1 MHWLWYGTERTI
13 GSGADRESL
22 GEFMSKSSAAS
33 GEAKSASK
41 KPTETASAKRPAKSK
56 QETPARTA
64 RKTKKTTQR
73 KRAAAPQR
81 QALVVLGMHRSG
93 TSALTGVLERL
104 GAGGPENKLPPNEFN
119 VKGYGES
126 RVFMRLH
133 DRLLESAGS
142 SWDDWSQ
149 FNPGWPK
156 SAVAPRFGAEIRDAV
171 ASEYEGQDF
180 FVFKDPRICRFAE
193 FWMQSV
199 EAMEID
205 LKTVLIVRNPLEV
218 ANSLKRRDGM
228 SLQTGLLLWLRH
240 VLDAEEASRGRSR
253 VVASYAGLLQDWRKL
268 VGQFED
274 GLGVAFPRKSASMEL
289 EIDEFLE
296 APLRH
301 QVFSDEDVYS
311 SSIVQPWVA
320 ETFRILVGAAARGEL
335 TVVEQA
341 RLDTIRLE
349 FNAAS
354 KVFGPITMM
363 ALNESAQNRKAAAE
377 GQEKLE
383 KLEVE
388 VAASQQSIEA
398 LKSEIEQTRQTSET
412 IKAERAE
419 AQAAQEEA
427 RRERDEAKRQLE
439 VERSARAKADKGLEA
454 ARATEFELREQ
465 ILQKS
470 RDNAEFERAREELAS
485 LREQL
490 AQRHEDVL
498 SLEDALEAT
507 SELKDAVARLEAERG
522 DQVAALETALEDQSE
537 MERRIEAYRT
547 RIKTLEQDSEML
559 SQQLREAQEA
569 SRLAEAQAA
578 RRTARDEGV
587 SETSEVE
594 RALSAESER
603 LNARLADLQTKL
615 AESEGRERNLQRRL
629 FAREEQLRFDP
640 KAEDMQSR
648 VERQVSELAQERDH
662 WADQASR
669 AIERARKAGEERDAA
684 QAVSEHHTQDVE
696 RLHSQVTDLKRQMVQ
711 TLEHLQ
717 GGRPVQDA
725 MRNQMKVAAF
735 DSAYY
740 ARSVESLG
748 VARPKD
754 PLAHFINVG
763 VHVGLNPHPL
773 FDVKWY
779 LEQNAD
785 VRKAG
790 LNPLHHYLR
799 NGDREGR
806 SPHPLFDAGFYGH
819 QNPDVKSAGVNA
831 LCHYLSGGWRESRDP
846 NPWFYSAWYVEG
858 NKDVSESGLCP
869 LLHYVIHGEAEG
881 RRPHPSFDPSWYRA
895 THLKGADQISPLAY
909 HLTEGRH
916 RRLPTQLGGAEG
928 PVDTRVTIL
937 AVAHSAGEHL
947 FGSERSFYD
956 VVSSIDREKY
966 RVLVVLPAPSQAYVD
981 LMSGVCDQA
990 HFIRRAWWEQGRGDR
1005 PDVLARYRDLIKN
1018 EGVDIVYA
1026 NTIMLSEPMLAAREC
1041 GITSVCHVREAI
1053 VSDPDL
1059 RELVGKSA
1067 SDIIADVCG
1076 RSDFIIANSQHTGD
1090 QFTAPGRTFQIYN
1103 AVEVDTFDMPAP
1115 DREDGPLVIGMLS
1128 SNIPKKGLSDAVDMA
1143 RAADKAGL
1151 DVRVRLI
1158 GPETAEVKR
1167 LQKAIQG
1174 TRLETMVEF
1183 PGYTSDISAAV
1194 AGLDVVINFS
1204 HFAESFGRTVAEA
1217 FAARRPVI
1225 VYNHGALPELVVPG
1239 ENGFV
1244 IPYKQPEAAI
1254 EHLRMWNDDRARL
1267 RQMGE
1272 KARERAV
1279 ELFST
1284 EVLADKVNEAL
1295 DKILVETG
1303 YGDRIAP
1310 ATTSDL
1316 ARVSTPAGTAPV
1328 SVIIPN
1334 YNYENHLPERI
1345 NSILRQTVK
1354 PAEIIFLD
1362 DVSKDR
1368 SVEVAREI
1376 LEKQDIPFQ
1385 IVTNETNKGVYKQWL
1400 TGFSLA
1406 SQPWVWVAE
1415 ADDSCEPDF
1424 LETLLGYAHDDV
1436 NLIYAQSKKIDG
1448 EGNTTAEDNR
1458 AHSNDISK
1466 TRWNQDYIELGVR
1479 EVADALAYRNT
1490 IPNGS
1495 AALLRKS
1502 AIAGFEDTLKNMR
1515 FTGDWLLYCH
1525 LLRTGKVAFVARPLN
1540 HFRRHAQTVTSTQ
1553 GKTVDYLI
1561 ELAWIREY
1569 FTRNFPILPA
1579 QIERMNWF
1587 LDRDY
1592 KIEGVPKNSAEPQ
1605 IADSLKRA
1613 EENTLNRARI
1623 AFITTNNGSFYGGSE
1638 MLWRETALELRE
1650 RGHDVFALIKRWEP
1664 RPDFFDAFEAAGV
1677 KLLFKDEDGFDAL
1690 LDRKP
1695 DLTIVSIGD
1704 QDEGIEYYS
1713 RLTEAGLPYV
1723 IVNQLTKEARVW
1735 PVRKER
1741 TPAVRDGYAGARTAF
1756 FTCWNNHRV
1765 MESRLGSKI
1774 PNADMHFNPYHID
1787 RTIVPDWPDQ
1797 SEGLQVA
1804 IPSKL
1809 LFIHK
1814 GQDLLAEVAAK
1825 PAWKERKITFNF
1837 FGIGPDEERLKEMA
1851 EKAGIENFRFHGRVD
1866 DISVIWRD
1874 NHALLMPSRMEGLP
1888 IMLIS
1893 AMLSARVPILT
1904 DVGGHAEVVQDNA
1917 SGFIAANP
1925 SVEDLEDAL
1934 ERAWAQR
1941 ENWQEI
1947 GQLARQHVLDFL
1959 PENPVDDFIQKLEA
1973 LMQGEHLRAVS

>member
-1 MHWLWYGTERTI
+1 
-13 GSGADRESL
+13 
-22 GEFMSKSSAAS
+22 MSKSSATS

-41 KPTETASAKRPAKSK
+41 KPTTKETAKRSTKTTEKKP
-56 QETPARTA
+56 TTTA
-64 RKTKKTTQR
+64 RKTKTASTRKTV
-73 KRAAAPQR
+73 APPRR
-81 QALVVLGMHRSG
+81 QALVILGMHRSG

-104 GAGGPENKLPPNEFN
+104 GAVGPDTKLPPNEFN

-126 RVFMRLH
+126 RVFMQLH

-142 SWDDWSQ
+142 RWDDWSR
-149 FNPGWPK
+149 FNPAWQK
-156 SAVAPRFGAEIRDAV
+156 SAIAARFGAEIRDAV
-171 ASEYEGQDF
+171 TSEYDGEDF
-180 FVFKDPRICRFAE
+180 FVVKDPRVCRFAG
-193 FWMQSV
+193 FWLQTV
-199 EAMEID
+199 DAMEID

-218 ANSLKRRDGM
+218 ARSLTRRDGM
-228 SLQTGLLLWLRH
+228 SLQAGLLLWLRH
-240 VLDAEEASRGRSR
+240 VLDAEEASRSRTR
-253 VVASYAGLLQDWRKL
+253 VVVSYAGLLQDWRKL
-268 VGQFED
+268 VSQFED
-274 GLGVAFPRKSASMEL
+274 RMGVSFPRQSASMEL
-289 EIDEFLE
+289 EVDEFLE
-296 APLRH
+296 SALRH
-301 QVFSDEDVYS
+301 QVVSDDEVYS
-311 SSIVQPWVA
+311 SAVVQPWVA
-320 ETFRILVGAAARGEL
+320 ETFRILMGATARGEL
-335 TVVEQA
+335 SVVEQA
-341 RLDTIRLE
+341 RLDTIRTE

-354 KVFGPITMM
+354 KVFAPITLM
-363 ALNESAQNRKAAAE
+363 ATNEAAQSRRSVDEAKARTD
-377 GQEKLE
+377 KLE
-383 KLEVE
+383 AELAEARQGLEALRAE
-388 VAASQQSIEA
+388 RANASETVEA
-398 LKSEIEQTRQTSET
+398 LK
-412 IKAERAE
+412 AERSRLQIAE
-419 AQAAQEEA
+419 
-427 RRERDEAKRQLE
+427 
-439 VERSARAKADKGLEA
+439 LEA
-454 ARATEFELREQ
+454 V
-465 ILQKS
+465 KS
-470 RDNAEFERAREELAS
+470 RDDV
-485 LREQL
+485 
-490 AQRHEDVL
+490 QRL
-498 SLEDALEAT
+498 
-507 SELKDAVARLEAERG
+507 LEAER
-522 DQVAALETALEDQSE
+522 QAHSKTRSESEAALERLRNEAQASEASLTAKLEQNKAEVEALEAVRTELASAREALAEHAEKLTQRDQTIQALENELQEKTRLHEEMVHRQGEQSE
-537 MERRIEAYRT
+537 QRATLEAVRAEKAELDRRIEAYQARVT
-547 RIKTLEQDSEML
+547 TLEQESASLTRD
-559 SQQLREAQEA
+559 LRDAQEA
-569 SRLAEAQAA
+569 AQRAEANAV
-578 RRTARDEGV
+578 RRLPRDV
-587 SETSEVE
+587 SAEPGEVE
-594 RALSAESER
+594 RALASESER
-603 LNARLADLQTKL
+603 LNAKLSELRTKL
-615 AESEGRERNLQRRL
+615 AESEDRERNLQRRL
-629 FAREEQLRFDP
+629 FAREEQLRFDQ
-640 KAEDMQSR
+640 KADDVQAR
-648 VERQVSELAQERDH
+648 FERQVSDLTRERDH

-669 AIERARKAGEERDAA
+669 ASERARAAGEERDTFRSLTDK
-684 QAVSEHHTQDVE
+684 QSRDID
-696 RLHSQVTDLKRQMVQ
+696 RLGDQVAELKRQMVL

-717 GGRPVQDA
+717 GNRPVQDA
-725 MRNQMKVAAF
+725 MRKQMSVAAF
-735 DSAYY
+735 DSAFY
-740 ARSVESLG
+740 ARALQNLG
-748 VARPKD
+748 LDAPKD
-754 PLAHFINVG
+754 ALGHFINVG
-763 VHVGLNPHPL
+763 VHAGINPHPL
-773 FDVKWY
+773 FDVQWY
-779 LEQNAD
+779 LEQNPD

-799 NGDREGR
+799 NGDKEGR
-806 SPHPLFDAGFYGH
+806 SPHPLFDARYYRE
-819 QNPDVKSAGVNA
+819 QNPDVAAAGVNA
-831 LCHYLSGGWRESRDP
+831 LCHYLSGGCREARDP
-846 NPWFYSAWYVEG
+846 NPWFYSAWYVDQ
-858 NKDVSESGLCP
+858 NKDVAEAGLCP
-869 LLHYVIHGEAEG
+869 LLHYAVHGESEN
-881 RRPHPSFDPSWYRA
+881 RKPHPSFDTAWYRK
-895 THLKGADQISPLAY
+895 THLGNDQKISPLAY
-909 HLTEGRH
+909 HLTVGRH
-916 RRLPTQLGGAEG
+916 RRMATRSGIVDG
-928 PVDTRVTIL
+928 PVDTRITIL

-966 RVLVVLPAPSQAYVD
+966 RVLVVLPAPSSAYVD
-981 LMSGVCDQA
+981 LMSGVCDQV

-1026 NTIMLSEPMLAAREC
+1026 NTIMLSEPMLAARER

-1067 SDIIADVCG
+1067 NDIIADVCG

-1103 AVEVDTFDMPAP
+1103 AVDVDKFDMAAP
-1115 DREDGPLVIGMLS
+1115 DREEGPLVIGMLS
-1128 SNIPKKGLSDAVDMA
+1128 SNIPKKGLADAVDMA

-1151 DVRVRLI
+1151 DIRVRLI

-1167 LQKAIQG
+1167 LQKAIKG

-1183 PGYTSDISAAV
+1183 PGYAADISAAMS
-1194 AGLDVVINFS
+1194 GLDVVINFS

-1225 VYNHGALPELVVPG
+1225 VYDHGALPELVVPG
-1239 ENGFV
+1239 ENGYV
-1244 IPYKQPEAAI
+1244 IPYKQPLAAL

-1284 EVLADKVNEAL
+1284 EVLADKVNAAL
-1295 DKILVETG
+1295 DKILAETG
-1303 YGDRIAP
+1303 HGDRIAP
-1310 ATTSDL
+1310 SVTSDL
-1316 ARVSTPAGTAPV
+1316 RRVSTPAGTAPV